1 MKKILNRTKISPIQ
15 TRADDDDD
23 ESQMTVAGKPGC

>member
-15 TRADDDDD
+15 TRADDD

>member
-15 TRADDDDD
+15 TRADDDD
-23 ESQMTVAGKPGC
+23 ESQMTVPGKPGC